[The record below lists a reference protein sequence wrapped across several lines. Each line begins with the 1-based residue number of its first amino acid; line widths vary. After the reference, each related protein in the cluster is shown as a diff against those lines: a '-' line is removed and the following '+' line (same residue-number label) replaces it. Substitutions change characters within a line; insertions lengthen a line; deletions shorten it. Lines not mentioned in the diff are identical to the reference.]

1 MASPLTAVLCAL
13 IGTAFW
19 SVLGYAIS
27 RHLLPRAL
35 ALGAAPVIGWAAFSA
50 ATLPILMLI
59 GFSLP
64 AFAILAVL
72 GLVVACGLSLWRPL
86 RPLLDTASVE
96 TGGILALLLALALAL
111 VVALVPALA
120 LLPKYSAAG
129 VHLAAPIF
137 DHSKI
142 AIIYAMT
149 RQGVPPVNPVFGPSR
164 AGEVAYYYLWH
175 FSAAE
180 LALPLKASGWEAD
193 IALTGFTAFASLCL
207 MMAVAVWLSKRA
219 GAAILVV
226 LLAASASMR
235 DALSFVFGNHTLE
248 PFLNEPTGFA
258 GWLFQSAWVP
268 QHLMSAS
275 CTVTGMLLV
284 TFSVQRQKR
293 ADTLAHE
300 LASMVTLA
308 LIVAAGFESS
318 AFVGGVTF
326 AMAALAAAPL
336 LLNAIESKRRV
347 PVTLGLVLAAFLA
360 LCIAAPFIHDQFAAV
375 AARHDAS
382 PIIVQPFEVLGEMVP
397 SALRRIL
404 DLAAYWLILLP
415 LEFPATFIA
424 GALALVALVRN
435 ADNGPERT
443 AVQLLGAL
451 AAAGLVVSWLLAS
464 TVGDNNDLALRA
476 VLPAAMVL
484 IATAAAG
491 PFAARGRALRIAIA
505 VTALGG
511 LVLSLPES
519 AAVIASNVRGDPAA
533 DAAVFAQTPELWSAV
548 RRHAG
553 PKARVANNPLFLS
566 DLTPWPGNMS
576 WALLANR
583 NSCFAGRE
591 LAIAF
596 ASLPRERREAI
607 NARFIRVF
615 AGQPM
620 PEDVGE
626 LAAKSG
632 CDVVVLVP
640 QDGAWNN
647 DPFAASADYRLA
659 ESRENR
665 WRIYVRSRS
674 TA

>member
-1 MASPLTAVLCAL
+1 
-13 IGTAFW
+13 
-19 SVLGYAIS
+19 
-27 RHLLPRAL
+27 
-35 ALGAAPVIGWAAFSA
+35 
-50 ATLPILMLI
+50 
-59 GFSLP
+59 
-64 AFAILAVL
+64 
-72 GLVVACGLSLWRPL
+72 
-86 RPLLDTASVE
+86 
-96 TGGILALLLALALAL
+96 
-111 VVALVPALA
+111 
-120 LLPKYSAAG
+120 
-129 VHLAAPIF
+129 
-137 DHSKI
+137 
-142 AIIYAMT
+142 
-149 RQGVPPVNPVFGPSR
+149 
-164 AGEVAYYYLWH
+164 
-175 FSAAE
+175 
-180 LALPLKASGWEAD
+180 
-193 IALTGFTAFASLCL
+193 

-226 LLAASASMR
+226 LLAGSASMR

-275 CTVTGMLLV
+275 CTVTAMLLV
-284 TFSVQRQKR
+284 TFYVQRQKR

-347 PVTLGLVLAAFLA
+347 PVTLGLALAAFLA
-360 LCIAAPFIHDQFAAV
+360 LCIAAPSIHDQFAAV

-435 ADNGPERT
+435 ADNGPKRT
-443 AVQLLGAL
+443 LVQSLGAL

-476 VLPAAMVL
+476 VLPAAIVL

-491 PFAARGRALRIAIA
+491 LFAARGHALRIAIA

-519 AAVIASNVRGDPAA
+519 AAMIASNVRGDPAA

-659 ESRENR
+659 ESCENR
-665 WRIYVRSRS
+665 WRIYVRSR
-674 TA
+674 

>member
-1 MASPLTAVLCAL
+1 MASPLIAVLCAL

-19 SVLGYAIS
+19 SVLGYAIA

-35 ALGAAPVIGWAAFSA
+35 ALGAAPVIGWATFSA

-64 AFAILAVL
+64 AFATLAVL
-72 GLVVACGLSLWRPL
+72 CLVLAYGLSLRRPLWLSPSIEAGNKPSWFTVGAIAALVVAAGVL
-86 RPLLDTASVE
+86 
-96 TGGILALLLALALAL
+96 
-111 VVALVPALA
+111 ALVPALA
-120 LLPKYSAAG
+120 LLPKYSTAG
-129 VHLAAPIF
+129 LAAPIF

-142 AIIYAMT
+142 AIIDAMT
-149 RQGVPPVNPVFGPSR
+149 RQGVPPVNPVFGPSGV
-164 AGEVAYYYLWH
+164 GELAYYYLWH

-193 IALTGFTAFASLCL
+193 IALTWFTAFASLCL
-207 MMAVAVWLSKRA
+207 MMAAAVWLSKRI

-226 LLAASASMR
+226 VLAASASMR
-235 DALSFVFGNHTLE
+235 DELSFVFGNHTLE

-258 GWLFQSAWVP
+258 SWLFQSAWVP

-275 CTVTGMLLV
+275 CIVAAMLLV
-284 TFSVQRQKR
+284 TFYVQRQKR
-293 ADTLAHE
+293 TDTLAHE
-300 LASMVTLA
+300 LASIVTLA

-326 AMAALAAAPL
+326 AIAAVVAAPL

-347 PVTLGLVLAAFLA
+347 SVILGLALAAFLA
-360 LCIAAPFIHDQFAAV
+360 LAIAAPFIHDQFAAM

-382 PIIVQPFEVLGEMVP
+382 PIIVHPFEVLGEMVP
-397 SALRRIL
+397 STLRRIL
-404 DLAAYWLILLP
+404 DLPAYWLILLP
-415 LEFPATFIA
+415 LEFPAIFIA
-424 GALALVALVRN
+424 GALALVALARN
-435 ADNGPERT
+435 ADNGLERT
-443 AVQLLGAL
+443 AAQLLGAL
-451 AAAGLVVSWLLAS
+451 AAAGLVVPWLLAS

-484 IATAAAG
+484 IASAAAG
-491 PFAARGRALRIAIA
+491 LLAARGRALRIAIA
-505 VTALGG
+505 VTAFGG

-519 AAVIASNVRGDPAA
+519 ATMIVGNVRGDPAA

-553 PKARVANNPLFLS
+553 PRARVANNPLFLS

-591 LAIAF
+591 LAIPF
-596 ASLPRERREAI
+596 ATLPPERREAI
-607 NARFIRVF
+607 NTQFIRVF

-626 LAAKSG
+626 LAAKYG
-632 CDVVVLVP
+632 CDVVIVVP

-665 WRIYVRSRS
+665 WRIYVRAR
-674 TA
+674 

>member
-1 MASPLTAVLCAL
+1 MASPLIAVLCAL

-50 ATLPILMLI
+50 GTLPILMLI

-64 AFAILAVL
+64 AFAILALL
-72 GLVVACGLSLWRPL
+72 GLVVACGLSVWRPV
-86 RPLLDTASVE
+86 RPLADTASVE
-96 TGGILALLLALALAL
+96 RGGILALLLALALAL

-142 AIIYAMT
+142 AIIDAMT
-149 RQGVPPVNPVFGPSR
+149 RQGVPPVNPVFGPSG

-207 MMAVAVWLSKRA
+207 MMAVAVWLSKHA

-235 DALSFVFGNHTLE
+235 DSLSFVFGNHTLE

-258 GWLFQSAWVP
+258 GWLFQCAWVP

-275 CTVTGMLLV
+275 CTVTAMLLV
-284 TFSVQRQKR
+284 TFYVQRQKR

-347 PVTLGLVLAAFLA
+347 PVTLGLALAAFLA

-491 PFAARGRALRIAIA
+491 LFAARGRALRIAIA

-519 AAVIASNVRGDPAA
+519 AAMIASNVRGDPAA

-596 ASLPRERREAI
+596 ASLPRERREAL

-659 ESRENR
+659 ENCENR
-665 WRIYVRSRS
+665 WRIYVRSR
-674 TA
+674 

>member
-86 RPLLDTASVE
+86 RPLADTASVE
-96 TGGILALLLALALAL
+96 RGGILALVL
-111 VVALVPALA
+111 ALA

-142 AIIYAMT
+142 AIIDAMT
-149 RQGVPPVNPVFGPSR
+149 RQGLPPVNPVFGPSG

-180 LALPLKASGWEAD
+180 LALPPKASGWEAD

-226 LLAASASMR
+226 LLAGSASMR

-275 CTVTGMLLV
+275 CTVTAMLLV
-284 TFSVQRQKR
+284 TFYVQRQKR

-347 PVTLGLVLAAFLA
+347 PVTLGLALAAFLA
-360 LCIAAPFIHDQFAAV
+360 LC
-375 AARHDAS
+375 
-382 PIIVQPFEVLGEMVP
+382 
-397 SALRRIL
+397 
-404 DLAAYWLILLP
+404 
-415 LEFPATFIA
+415 
-424 GALALVALVRN
+424 
-435 ADNGPERT
+435 
-443 AVQLLGAL
+443 
-451 AAAGLVVSWLLAS
+451 
-464 TVGDNNDLALRA
+464 
-476 VLPAAMVL
+476 
-484 IATAAAG
+484 
-491 PFAARGRALRIAIA
+491 
-505 VTALGG
+505 
-511 LVLSLPES
+511 
-519 AAVIASNVRGDPAA
+519 
-533 DAAVFAQTPELWSAV
+533 
-548 RRHAG
+548 
-553 PKARVANNPLFLS
+553 
-566 DLTPWPGNMS
+566 
-576 WALLANR
+576 
-583 NSCFAGRE
+583 
-591 LAIAF
+591 
-596 ASLPRERREAI
+596 
-607 NARFIRVF
+607 
-615 AGQPM
+615 
-620 PEDVGE
+620 
-626 LAAKSG
+626 
-632 CDVVVLVP
+632 
-640 QDGAWNN
+640 
-647 DPFAASADYRLA
+647 
-659 ESRENR
+659 
-665 WRIYVRSRS
+665 
-674 TA
+674 